1 MSDQAE
7 VERLRA
13 SVIVNGALIQALLEE
28 LPLPI
33 LEAIGK
39 NIEFKFEHFT
49 VRTINSTMPESFV
62 EAQKSSANAWL
73 SQLKEI
79 LQRRAHSK
87 A

>member
-1 MSDQAE
+1 VSNQAE
-7 VERLRA
+7 IERLRA

-28 LPLPI
+28 LPLTV

-49 VRTINSTMPESFV
+49 VRTINSTMPESFL

-73 SQLKEI
+73 SQVRDI
-79 LQRRAHSK
+79 LQKRAHPK